1 MDNLMNTVKQRASAQ
16 LDTQKT
22 RATDGLSVIAG
33 AVRQTTQQLRNDQ
46 HDGLAQYVDRAAD
59 QLDRFSNA
67 IRQKD
72 VDQLLRDARQMARR
86 QPALFIGGSFAVG
99 LLAARFLKSSRRERM
114 YDSRDGRRVYDE
126 AGYGSGSDN
135 TRSYPARDAVAD
147 EVQEWSR
154 NAGAL
159 DQERF

>member
-59 QLDRFSNA
+59 QLERFSNA
-67 IRQKD
+67 IREKD
-72 VDQLLRDARQMARR
+72 IDELLRDARQIARR

-99 LLAARFLKSSRRERM
+99 LLAARFLKSSRRDNQR
-114 YDSRDGRRVYDE
+114 SSDE
-126 AGYGSGSDN
+126 SGYGSGTDSE
-135 TRSYPARDAVAD
+135 RSYPVREHVAD
-147 EVQEWSR
+147 EVREWSR
-154 NAGAL
+154 DAGTP